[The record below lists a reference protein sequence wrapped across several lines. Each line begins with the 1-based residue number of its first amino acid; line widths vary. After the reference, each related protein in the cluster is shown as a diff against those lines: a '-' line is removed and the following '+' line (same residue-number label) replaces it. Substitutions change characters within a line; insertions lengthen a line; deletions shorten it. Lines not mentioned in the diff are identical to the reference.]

1 MVAQVREEGAGRSR
15 AVAVEPEPWLSR
27 GLLMNWA
34 WEPETGG
41 GVGRPGARRLS
52 LCPLPLDLAD
62 VGPPGWAEGDADAKV
77 ASKEQDSRSIQKKEK
92 RQNTKARILA
102 ALGAGAGA
110 WVQPVPDPSL
120 SLHPTRLSA
129 DASAVTL
136 DS

>member
-77 ASKEQDSRSIQKKEK
+77 ASKEQDSRSIQKKRK
-92 RQNTKARILA
+92 KAEYK
-102 ALGAGAGA
+102 
-110 WVQPVPDPSL
+110 S
-120 SLHPTRLSA
+120 
-129 DASAVTL
+129 
-136 DS
+136 